1 MANDTRP
8 LITEDNV
15 ETGETVIR
23 PMNDAEY
30 ASWLRIQELD
40 PVE

>member
-1 MANDTRP
+1 MDNQTRP

-15 ETGETVIR
+15 ATGETVTR
-23 PMNDAEY
+23 PMNDEEY

>member
-1 MANDTRP
+1 MDNQTRP

-15 ETGETVIR
+15 ATGETVIR
-23 PMNDAEY
+23 PMNDEEY
-30 ASWLRIQELD
+30 ASWLRIKQLD